1 MSVLASSSEQAMMME
16 VAKMDPMV
24 GPNEMLAGYQPGGEK
39 LTLAARLTGELT
51 SAFPD
56 GPPQPAAQATGV
68 QGPQPAPAADDRG
81 LGKHIAKSQEPANMI
96 LVADT
101 DMLTDRFWV
110 RVQELLG
117 SRLAVPTAGNGD
129 FAINALDN
137 LSGSSDLIS
146 VRSRGQFAR
155 PFVRVNEI
163 RQASELRFR
172 AKSNN

>member
-1 MSVLASSSEQAMMME
+1 
-16 VAKMDPMV
+16 
-24 GPNEMLAGYQPGGEK
+24 
-39 LTLAARLTGELT
+39 
-51 SAFPD
+51 
-56 GPPQPAAQATGV
+56 
-68 QGPQPAPAADDRG
+68 
-81 LGKHIAKSQEPANMI
+81 
-96 LVADT
+96 
-101 DMLTDRFWV
+101 MLTDRFWV

-172 AKSNN
+172 AKEQQLTDELNVTEKKLVELESAKSSGVADTVILTQAQEEEIERFQTGKSACP